1 MKMLP
6 LVPVS
11 TTELKTTQPQEAKD
25 VSAGFGNVLKKSIDS
40 VTNRIE
46 EANELVEGLA
56 TGQHGNIHETMIAV
70 EKAGISF
77 RLMTKMQQ
85 KAISA
90 YQEIMRIQL

>member
-6 LVPVS
+6 LESVR
-11 TTELKTTQPQEAKD
+11 PQEPVITQHQKTKE
-25 VSAGFGNVLKKSIDS
+25 AGTGVGEVLRKSIDS
-40 VTNRIE
+40 VNNRIE
-46 EANELVEGLA
+46 EANELTEGLA
-56 TGQHGNIHETMIAV
+56 AGQHGNIHETMIAV

-85 KAISA
+85 KAITA